1 MKLTK
6 ILMSA
11 AVVGAF
17 AGASVSQAA
26 SAQDVSAQKLSLEAA
41 RIATLVQKFEAG
53 LVAQNLL
60 NWQVGEYHNNTIK
73 LSLPFPGTGRKY
85 VASDVPARNA
95 FWYNNEISILGQ
107 NQKTEAL
114 MDRATA
120 KVLELIVNGEK
131 QDVGGDDDQ
140 MEILEQY
147 ETTVEV
153 PAGKFDCMYVK
164 AKITSKG
171 ETQELEAWINP
182 IDVNLDGMLKVK
194 VQSQMGPVEML
205 LKEFG
210 KK

>member
-6 ILMSA
+6 LIMSA
-11 AVVGAF
+11 LLVAGVSSANAAQQQDASLSKEVARVVG
-17 AGASVSQAA
+17 
-26 SAQDVSAQKLSLEAA
+26 
-41 RIATLVQKFEAG
+41 LVQQLETT
-53 LVAQNLL
+53 LVAQNLI

-85 VASDVPARNA
+85 VAKDEPARNA

-114 MDRATA
+114 MDRSNG

-131 QDVGGDDDQ
+131 QDPGSDDQQ
-140 MEILEQY
+140 MEIIEQY
-147 ETTVEV
+147 ETNVEV
-153 PAGKFDCMYVK
+153 PAGKFDCMYIK
-164 AKITSKG
+164 AKVTAQGK
-171 ETQELEAWINP
+171 TQELEAWINP
-182 IDVNLDGMLKVK
+182 INVNLDGMLKVK